1 MSGIFRFFLLLTLS
15 FDVADDLFLVVFFF
29 FCCCGCC
36 CCCCLQ
42 LRCHVATQGEGE
54 SCKSN
59 AVVCCQ
65 SIRVSGG
72 GKKKKKKRF
81 QQKGNYGRYCCT
93 TFEFDKQEMVQ
104 GSRPKHFDYLRRYTV
119 CNKYTRRLNYLSIY
133 IISLCIYLRT
143 TCAQFFFLCSC
154 MICIQY
160 VRIICICIF

>member
-72 GKKKKKKRF
+72 GKKKKKKDFNKREITEGTVVLLLSLIN
-81 QQKGNYGRYCCT
+81 KRWCRGLDRNILT
-93 TFEFDKQEMVQ
+93 TFEDTLFVTNTHD
-104 GSRPKHFDYLRRYTV
+104 D
-119 CNKYTRRLNYLSIY
+119 
-133 IISLCIYLRT
+133 
-143 TCAQFFFLCSC
+143 
-154 MICIQY
+154 
-160 VRIICICIF
+160 